1 MKGKTTMVA
10 TSTPPIPFL
19 ENGDRLSRHEF
30 ERRYNARLHLRK
42 AERIEG
48 VVYVAAALRF
58 KSHAKPHGD
67 LIGWLWNYKIATQG
81 VELGDN
87 PTIRLDIDND
97 PQPDAVL
104 LIEEYI
110 GGQSHL
116 SDDDY
121 IEGAPELIVEIAA
134 SSASIDLHDKKQV
147 YQRNGVREYIVWQVF
162 EKKIDW
168 FVLKNGEYSSLSMD
182 VQGVIRSEIFPGL
195 WLAVS
200 DLLSGDMVQVLAIL
214 QDGLK
219 SQEHAKFVQKLSQHR
234 KGV

>member
-1 MKGKTTMVA
+1 MVV
-10 TSTPPIPFL
+10 TSTPPVPFL

-30 ERRYNARLHLRK
+30 EQRYNATPHLRK
-42 AERIEG
+42 TERIEG

-87 PTIRLDIDND
+87 PTIRLDIEND

-104 LIEEYI
+104 LIEEHI
-110 GGQSHL
+110 GGQTHL

-134 SSASIDLHDKKQV
+134 SIASIDLHDKKQV
-147 YQRNGVREYIVWQVF
+147 YQRNGVKEYIVWQVF

-168 FVLKNGEYSSLSMD
+168 FILKNGKYFSLQMD
-182 VQGVIRSEIFPGL
+182 LQGVIRSETFPGL

-200 DLLSGDMVQVLAIL
+200 DLLSGNMVQVLAVL

-219 SQEHAKFVQKLSQHR
+219 SQEHAEFVQKLSQQGR
-234 KGV
+234 VV

>member
-1 MKGKTTMVA
+1 MVVTT
-10 TSTPPIPFL
+10 TPSIPFL
-19 ENGDRLSRHEF
+19 ENGDRLSRTEF
-30 ERRYNARLHLRK
+30 ERRFKAMPDLKK
-42 AERIEG
+42 AELIEG

-58 KSHAKPHGD
+58 KSHAEPHSN
-67 LIGWLWNYKIATQG
+67 LMGWLWNYKIATQG

-104 LIEEYI
+104 LIAEYA

-134 SSASIDLHDKKQV
+134 SSASIDLHDKKRV
-147 YQRNGVREYIVWQVF
+147 YRRNGVKEYIVWQVF

-168 FVLKNGEYSSLSMD
+168 FILKDDEYVSLSMD
-182 VQGVIRSEIFPGL
+182 DQGVIRSEIFPGL
-195 WLAVS
+195 WLAAS
-200 DLLSGDMVQVLAIL
+200 DLLSGNMVQVLAEL
-214 QDGLK
+214 QDGLQ
-219 SQEHAKFVQKLSQHR
+219 SQAHAEFVQKLSQL
-234 KGV
+234 

>member
-1 MKGKTTMVA
+1 MVV
-10 TSTPPIPFL
+10 TSSLPIPFL

-30 ERRYNARLHLRK
+30 ERRYNARSHFK
-42 AERIEG
+42 KTERIEG

-58 KSHAKPHGD
+58 KSHAEPHGN
-67 LIGWLWNYKIATQG
+67 LIGWLWNYRIATQG

-104 LIEEYI
+104 LIEENS

-147 YQRNGVREYIVWQVF
+147 YQRNGVKEYIVWQVF

-168 FVLKNGEYSSLSMD
+168 FILKNDEYFSLPID
-182 VQGVIRSEIFPGL
+182 TQGVIRSEIFPGL
-195 WLAVS
+195 WLAVT
-200 DLLSGDMVQVLAIL
+200 DLLLGDMSQVLAVL

-219 SQEHAKFVQKLSQHR
+219 SQQHAEFLQKLSQQ
-234 KGV
+234 